1 MLPVYNQVRSVI
13 KNRAK
18 YKSVFYRFITIYLD
32 WRQAAI
38 ILYCICGEKTLNAP
52 AFDTYKAI
60 KALTRAGAAEPLA
73 EGSGCHFRHRAW
85 CSGDQG

>member
-38 ILYCICGEKTLNAP
+38 ILI
-52 AFDTYKAI
+52 AFAVK
-60 KALTRAGAAEPLA
+60 KR
-73 EGSGCHFRHRAW
+73 
-85 CSGDQG
+85 